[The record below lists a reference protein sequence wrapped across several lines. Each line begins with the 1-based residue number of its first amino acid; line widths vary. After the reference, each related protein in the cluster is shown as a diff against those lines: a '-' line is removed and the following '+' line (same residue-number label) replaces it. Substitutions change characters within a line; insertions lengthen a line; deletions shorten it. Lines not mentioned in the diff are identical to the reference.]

1 MVLVRY
7 SDLISNTKSVLIKNG
22 SDIFS
27 ADSVALGLSET
38 SLRGVDSH
46 GIRLLPHYLNALK
59 NGRINGKP
67 QFDLK
72 QKFPAFATLDADN
85 AFGHAA
91 GFKSIDIGI
100 DLADKFGMAGI
111 SVLNSSH
118 PGAMASFALKAARK
132 GFCAFAFTHADSLI
146 QSFNSKESFF
156 GTNPI
161 CFAAPRKNEEP
172 FCLDMAP
179 TFIPWNKILES
190 KEKNENLKENY
201 AVDANGNK
209 TNNPFEARAL
219 LPIGNYK
226 GYALASMVEVLCSI
240 LSGMNFGPHIPSM
253 YKSPINSPRK
263 LGQFY
268 IVFRSDVNM
277 PISDF
282 EDYLHQMSEE
292 VRAQNTIN
300 SNQRV
305 MVPNDPQIE
314 FQNKRGK
321 DGIPISNELYKLIF
335 ENN

>member
-1 MVLVRY
+1 MVLVKY
-7 SDLISNTKSVLIKNG
+7 TDLVKKTNLLLRKNG
-22 SDIFS
+22 ADNFS
-27 ADSVALGLSET
+27 ADCVSIGLSET

-46 GIRLLPHYLNALK
+46 GIRLLPHYLKALK
-59 NGRINGKP
+59 NGRINGNPDFKITN
-67 QFDLK
+67 
-72 QKFPAFATLDADN
+72 KFPAFISLDADN

-100 DLADKFGMAGI
+100 ELAREYGISAI

-118 PGAMASFALKAARK
+118 PGAMASFSLKAARA

-146 QSFNSKESFF
+146 QSFNSKDSFF

-179 TFIPWNKILES
+179 TFIPWNKILEQ
-190 KEKNENLKENY
+190 KEKNENLEEEY
-201 AVDANGNK
+201 AVDSDGKNTK
-209 TNNPFEARAL
+209 DPFAARAL

-253 YKSPINSPRK
+253 YGSPINEPRK

-268 IVFRSDVNM
+268 MVFRPDVNM
-277 PISDF
+277 PLSQF
-282 EDYLHQMSEE
+282 ETLLHQMSNEA
-292 VRAQNTIN
+292 RDQKKTDGDKK
-300 SNQRV
+300 V

-314 FQNKRGK
+314 FQKERGEK
-321 DGIPISNELYKLIF
+321 GIPLTDELYKLIF
-335 ENN
+335 NK